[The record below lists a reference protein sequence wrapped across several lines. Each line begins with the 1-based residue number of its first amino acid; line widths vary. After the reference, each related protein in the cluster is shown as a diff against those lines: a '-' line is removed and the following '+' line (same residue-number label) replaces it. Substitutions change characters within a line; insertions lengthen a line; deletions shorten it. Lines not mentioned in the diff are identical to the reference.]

1 MSFLK
6 KILKEESPADV
17 MDRLP
22 ALIKENEQYMIDCR
36 RTVHR
41 FAEVGGKETKT
52 SGFVQK
58 EAEALGLPVE
68 KVSETGL
75 LITMDT
81 GRPGNGVVLR
91 AELDALPIPESPDNM
106 KGPKCVISDDPET

>member
-6 KILKEESPADV
+6 KILKEESSADI

-22 ALIKENEQYMIDCR
+22 DLIKENEQYMIDCR
-36 RTVHR
+36 RAVHR
-41 FAEVGGKETKT
+41 FAEVGGKEVKT
-52 SGFVQK
+52 SAFVQK
-58 EAEALGLPVE
+58 EAESLGLPVE

-75 LITMDT
+75 LITLDT
-81 GRPGNGVVLR
+81 GNPGNGVALR

-106 KGPKCVISDDPET
+106 KGPK